1 MQFSISLPDELLE
14 YMDKR
19 VTDRSVLIESLLQEW
34 RRRTEVETM
43 VEAAFLLDG
52 SDLSWDNECQQAMLT
67 DWEASG
73 L

>member
-34 RRRTEVETM
+34 CRRTEVEAM
-43 VEAAFLLDG
+43 VEAAVWLDG

-67 DWEASG
+67 DWKASG